1 MKLNLK
7 GNTLGF
13 ICLCMIARKKK
24 IMKNLEDRISDSLV
38 FPMMFIFFCGS
49 LALTLSIPYMIAFE
63 GFPAGFL
70 ILCIPAGGITWFFG
84 WFLVSELIGAQKRIF
99 SEKLRVA
106 GIETAKKANRARAE
120 FSRARAEADRPR
132 LEAAQAKFEADKAK
146 READKAKLEADRVA
160 HAVANEAYKRI
171 MAQAQAKAKRKNK
184 GK

>member
-1 MKLNLK
+1 
-7 GNTLGF
+7 
-13 ICLCMIARKKK
+13 MIARRKE

-63 GFPAGFL
+63 GLPAGFL
-70 ILCIPAGGITWFFG
+70 ILDILPAGLTLFFG

-99 SEKLRVA
+99 SKKLRVA
-106 GIETAKKANRARAE
+106 GIETAKKARLAEAE
-120 FSRARAEADRPR
+120 FSRARAEADRQR
-132 LEAAQAKFEADKAK
+132 LESAQAKVEADKAK
-146 READKAKLEADRVA
+146 VEADKAKLEADKVA

-171 MAQAQAKAKRKNK
+171 MAEHQAKVKRKNK